1 MMTNVDNRS
10 SPGRSPVTTRR
21 CQHVSAS
28 TPPGCVE
35 ISRLKAVSRNA
46 QPEPGAERVGVH
58 REHRAAPAGHSRP
71 GDGALAGGA
80 GLLLMGLAR
89 HGAGFDFDLGVNI
102 SG

>member
-1 MMTNVDNRS
+1 VPEADRS
-10 SPGRSPVTTRR
+10 RFGAWTRGI
-21 CQHVSAS
+21 VEASAAEN
-28 TPPGCVE
+28 T
-35 ISRLKAVSRNA
+35 A
-46 QPEPGAERVGVH
+46 Q
-58 REHRAAPAGHSRP
+58 AAPAGHSRP